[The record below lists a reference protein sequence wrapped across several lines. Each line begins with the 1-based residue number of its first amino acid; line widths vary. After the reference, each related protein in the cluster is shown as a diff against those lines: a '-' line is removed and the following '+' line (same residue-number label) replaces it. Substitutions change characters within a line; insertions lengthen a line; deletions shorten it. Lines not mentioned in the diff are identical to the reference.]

1 MKKLFLAVCFNI
13 LLLAQNAA
21 HARIVEVN
29 QISEQPQT
37 TYTPESIQ
45 GEGMPD
51 PNNLPEVLSFFKE
64 RFENAAVTHVDN
76 LGDLN
81 RSDAI
86 NVQHSAEYIAQMQ
99 EEKKSTFEKIYDKA
113 MQRISGNS
121 QDENSE
127 NTFTTFY
134 ELAPEQQQAAIDELS
149 KPNIPVVNVTLP
161 TGKNI
166 LAPAKEHI
174 PYLLASFN
182 ILPSGLIQVREDIT
196 VVANGQKLK
205 HGLIKV
211 LPKFS
216 KSRAGVEKKLDVQLM
231 SVSVNGKQL
240 PYVLEEIGN
249 KIYIK
254 PQQEYTLQS
263 GVYTYTFNYLVDRK
277 LWYYDDFTEF
287 YWDVAGSYLNLVIT
301 SANAIVS
308 IPDGKNFL
316 SQNVIVGYPKRLSSN
331 RAVVASLDTNAL
343 GFASTTPLLPAE
355 GMHLLVSLDKNVF
368 MEPDMSRKFVWFVTD
383 YGDILFAF
391 AGLAA
396 VLISYILS
404 WKYLQKNKL
413 KLKTSFKQTA
423 LISRFLLTGKFDK
436 TAFVASLLDMYK
448 KNIIDIQKQD
458 GPVLLIKK
466 TDNLSDLS
474 RAEKKVVNNLFLGK
488 ESVIAANDANML
500 KFNRAENIMEKSAKL
515 TLKML
520 SLQLNIGYLLF
531 SIGMLILTE
540 IAIAYLGINPLQTG
554 LILFSSTLTIAFY
567 VWVLRKKYKSKITG
581 YVLKSL
587 AAIFIV
593 LAVLF
598 MSIYIKLIS
607 SLVLAGIVYIIFE
620 YSELFMKRSGSS
632 KNKTKEVDELRKYL
646 ESNIPAITYGHEFI
660 NQQANIFALDLVPL
674 YPKNEQNRGV
684 YKLDIA
690 LELVRILS

>member
-13 LLLAQNAA
+13 LLLAQNTA

-29 QISEQPQT
+29 QISQAPS
-37 TYTPESIQ
+37 PEYVSQ
-45 GEGMPD
+45 STQVEGMPN
-51 PNNLPEVLSFFKE
+51 PQNTEEVIDFFKN
-64 RFENAAVTHVDN
+64 RFENAATSHISDI
-76 LGDLN
+76 GDLSK
-81 RSDAI
+81 SDAMS
-86 NVQHSAEYIAQMQ
+86 VQHSAEYIAQMQ
-99 EEKKSTFEKIYDKA
+99 EQNKSTFEKIYDQA
-113 MQRISGNS
+113 MKRISG
-121 QDENSE
+121 SE
-127 NTFTTFY
+127 SEDASVTSPTTFY
-134 ELAPEQQQAAIDELS
+134 ELAPEKQQAAVKELS
-149 KPNIPVVNVTLP
+149 QPNIPVVNVTLP
-161 TGKNI
+161 TGRNI
-166 LAPAKEHI
+166 LASAKEHI

-216 KSRAGVEKKLDVQLM
+216 KSRAGVEKKLDIQLM
-231 SVSVNGKQL
+231 NVSVNGKQV

-249 KIYIK
+249 NIYIK
-254 PQQEYTLQS
+254 PQQEYSLQP
-263 GVYTYTFNYLVDRK
+263 GVYNYTFNYLVDRK

-287 YWDVAGSYLNLVIT
+287 YWDVAGSYLNLVVT

-316 SQNVIVGYPKRLSSN
+316 SQNVIIGYPKRLSFN
-331 RAVVASLDTNAL
+331 RAVVAALDTNAL

-355 GMHLLVSLDKNVF
+355 GMYLLVSLDKNVF
-368 MEPDMSRKFVWFVTD
+368 MEPGASRRFVWFVTD

-404 WKYLQKNKL
+404 WKYLQRNKL

-423 LISRFLLTGKFDK
+423 PISRFLLTGKFDK

-458 GPVLLIKK
+458 GSILLIKK
-466 TDNLSDLS
+466 TDDMSTLS
-474 RAEKKVVNNLFLGK
+474 RAEKNVINNLFLGK
-488 ESVIAANDANML
+488 ESVITANDANML

-567 VWVLRKKYKSKITG
+567 IWVLNKKYKSKITS
-581 YVLKSL
+581 YALKTF

-607 SLVLAGIVYIIFE
+607 SLVLAGIVYVIFE

-632 KNKTKEVDELRKYL
+632 KNKTKEIDELRKYL
-646 ESNIPAITYGHEFI
+646 ESNVPAITYGHEFI
-660 NQQANIFALDLVPL
+660 NQQANIFALDLVPM
-674 YPKNEQNRGV
+674 YPKNEQNGRV

>member
-13 LLLAQNAA
+13 LLLAQNTA

-29 QISEQPQT
+29 QISQT
-37 TYTPESIQ
+37 PSPEYVSQ
-45 GEGMPD
+45 STQVEGMPN
-51 PNNLPEVLSFFKE
+51 PQNTEEVIDFFKN
-64 RFENAAVTHVDN
+64 RFENAATSHISDI
-76 LGDLN
+76 GDLSK
-81 RSDAI
+81 SDAMS
-86 NVQHSAEYIAQMQ
+86 VQHSAEYIAQMQ
-99 EEKKSTFEKIYDKA
+99 EQNKSTFEKIYDQA
-113 MQRISGNS
+113 MKRISG
-121 QDENSE
+121 SE
-127 NTFTTFY
+127 SEDASVTSPTTFY
-134 ELAPEQQQAAIDELS
+134 ELAPEKQQAAVKELS
-149 KPNIPVVNVTLP
+149 QPNIPVVNVTLP
-161 TGKNI
+161 TGRNI

-216 KSRAGVEKKLDVQLM
+216 KSRAGVEKKLDIQLM
-231 SVSVNGKQL
+231 NVSVNGKQV

-249 KIYIK
+249 NIYIK
-254 PQQEYTLQS
+254 PQQEYSLQP
-263 GVYTYTFNYLVDRK
+263 GVYNYTFNYLVDRK

-287 YWDVAGSYLNLVIT
+287 YWDVAGSYLNLVVT

-316 SQNVIVGYPKRLSSN
+316 SQNVIIGYPKRLSFN
-331 RAVVASLDTNAL
+331 RAVVAALDTNAL

-355 GMHLLVSLDKNVF
+355 GMYLLVSLDKNVF
-368 MEPDMSRKFVWFVTD
+368 MEPGASRRFVWFVTD

-404 WKYLQKNKL
+404 WKYLQRNKL

-423 LISRFLLTGKFDK
+423 PISRFLLTGKFDK

-458 GPVLLIKK
+458 GSILLIKK
-466 TDNLSDLS
+466 TDDMSTLS
-474 RAEKKVVNNLFLGK
+474 RAEKNVINNLFLGK
-488 ESVIAANDANML
+488 ESVITANDANML

-567 VWVLRKKYKSKITG
+567 IWVLNKKYKSKITG
-581 YVLKSL
+581 YALKTF

-607 SLVLAGIVYIIFE
+607 SLVLAGIVYVIFE

-632 KNKTKEVDELRKYL
+632 KNKTKEIDELRKYL
-646 ESNIPAITYGHEFI
+646 ESNVPVITYGHEFI
-660 NQQANIFALDLVPL
+660 NQQANIFALDLVPM
-674 YPKNEQNRGV
+674 YPKNEQNGRV

>member
-13 LLLAQNAA
+13 LLLAQNTA

-29 QISEQPQT
+29 QISQT
-37 TYTPESIQ
+37 PSPEYVSQ
-45 GEGMPD
+45 STQVEGMPN
-51 PNNLPEVLSFFKE
+51 PQNTEEVIDFFKN
-64 RFENAAVTHVDN
+64 RFENAATSHISDI
-76 LGDLN
+76 GDLSK
-81 RSDAI
+81 SDAMS
-86 NVQHSAEYIAQMQ
+86 VQHSAEYIAQMQ
-99 EEKKSTFEKIYDKA
+99 EQNKSTFEKIYDQA
-113 MQRISGNS
+113 MKRISG
-121 QDENSE
+121 SE
-127 NTFTTFY
+127 SEDASVTSPTTFY
-134 ELAPEQQQAAIDELS
+134 ELAPEKQQAAVKELS
-149 KPNIPVVNVTLP
+149 QPNIPVVNVTLP
-161 TGKNI
+161 TGRNI

-216 KSRAGVEKKLDVQLM
+216 KSRAGVEKKLDIQLM
-231 SVSVNGKQL
+231 NVSVNGKQV

-249 KIYIK
+249 NIYIK
-254 PQQEYTLQS
+254 PQQEYSLQP
-263 GVYTYTFNYLVDRK
+263 GVYNYTFNYLVDRK

-287 YWDVAGSYLNLVIT
+287 YWDVAGSYLNLVVT

-316 SQNVIVGYPKRLSSN
+316 SQNVIIGYPKRLSFN
-331 RAVVASLDTNAL
+331 RAVVAALDTNAL

-355 GMHLLVSLDKNVF
+355 GMYLLVSLDKNVF
-368 MEPDMSRKFVWFVTD
+368 MEPGASRRFVWFVTD

-404 WKYLQKNKL
+404 WKYLQRNKL

-423 LISRFLLTGKFDK
+423 PISRFLLTGKFDK
-436 TAFVASLLDMYK
+436 TAFVASLLNMYK

-458 GPVLLIKK
+458 GSILLIKK
-466 TDNLSDLS
+466 TDDMSTLS
-474 RAEKKVVNNLFLGK
+474 RAEKNVINNLFLGK
-488 ESVIAANDANML
+488 ESVITANDANML

-567 VWVLRKKYKSKITG
+567 IWVLNKKYKSKITG
-581 YVLKSL
+581 YALKTF

-607 SLVLAGIVYIIFE
+607 SLVLAGIVYVIFE

-632 KNKTKEVDELRKYL
+632 KNKTKEIDELRKYL
-646 ESNIPAITYGHEFI
+646 ESNVPAITYGHEFI
-660 NQQANIFALDLVPL
+660 NQQANIFALDLVPM
-674 YPKNEQNRGV
+674 YPKNEQNGRV

>member
-13 LLLAQNAA
+13 LLLAQNTA

-29 QISEQPQT
+29 QISQT
-37 TYTPESIQ
+37 PSPEYVSQ
-45 GEGMPD
+45 STQVEGMPN
-51 PNNLPEVLSFFKE
+51 PQNTEEVIDFFKN
-64 RFENAAVTHVDN
+64 RFENAATSHISDI
-76 LGDLN
+76 GDLSK
-81 RSDAI
+81 SDAMS
-86 NVQHSAEYIAQMQ
+86 VQHSAEYIAQMQ
-99 EEKKSTFEKIYDKA
+99 EQNKSTFEKIYDQA
-113 MQRISGNS
+113 MKRISG
-121 QDENSE
+121 SE
-127 NTFTTFY
+127 NEDASVTSPTTFY
-134 ELAPEQQQAAIDELS
+134 ELAPEKQQAAVKELS
-149 KPNIPVVNVTLP
+149 QPNIPVVNVTLP
-161 TGKNI
+161 TGRNI

-174 PYLLASFN
+174 PYILASFN

-216 KSRAGVEKKLDVQLM
+216 KSRAGVEKKLDIQLM
-231 SVSVNGKQL
+231 NVSVNGKQV

-249 KIYIK
+249 NIYIK
-254 PQQEYTLQS
+254 PQQEYSLQP
-263 GVYTYTFNYLVDRK
+263 GVYNYTFNYLVDRK

-287 YWDVAGSYLNLVIT
+287 YWDVAGSYLNLVVT

-316 SQNVIVGYPKRLSSN
+316 SQNVIIGYPKRLSFN
-331 RAVVASLDTNAL
+331 RAVVAALDTNAL

-355 GMHLLVSLDKNVF
+355 GMYLLVSLDKNVF
-368 MEPDMSRKFVWFVTD
+368 MEPGASRRFVWFVTD

-404 WKYLQKNKL
+404 WKYLQRNKL

-423 LISRFLLTGKFDK
+423 PISRFLLTGKFDK

-458 GPVLLIKK
+458 GSILLIKK
-466 TDNLSDLS
+466 TDDMSTLS
-474 RAEKKVVNNLFLGK
+474 RAEKNVINNLFLGK
-488 ESVIAANDANML
+488 ESVITANDANML

-567 VWVLRKKYKSKITG
+567 IWVLNKKYKSKITG
-581 YVLKSL
+581 YALKTF

-607 SLVLAGIVYIIFE
+607 SLVLAGIVYVIFE
-620 YSELFMKRSGSS
+620 YSELFMKRSSTS
-632 KNKTKEVDELRKYL
+632 KNKTKEIDELRKYL
-646 ESNIPAITYGHEFI
+646 ESNVPAITYGHEFI
-660 NQQANIFALDLVPL
+660 NQQANIFALDLCGL
-674 YPKNEQNRGV
+674 YPKNEQNGRV